1 MTIDLLPSSPT
12 GSISR
17 TAMETHHAC
26 PRKRFLGYEWMRGL
40 PVSLP
45 SGETVI
51 HCGGLSQAKPASALL
66 TGSAVHEGFASLLAS
81 CKRLD
86 LGGEGW
92 QSMRRDPNWHLQI
105 DVAAQTALTYFDR
118 AALEQGISFG
128 LDPGAAEW
136 YTSEQRAL
144 VEGLVWIAGLRLVP
158 ELISHYRIVDVE
170 REERMELGA
179 GVRPF
184 AARADALLA
193 ERDSGDLSVFSLK
206 TGAMY
211 GRKEEMKF
219 KRDVQGLSE
228 AIALERRLGQ
238 KIATVQMALLIKGT
252 RRLNEKAGRKEH
264 YSPLTRAWRLMDPLT
279 GIQQWAWS
287 YDTPKVNAKTGESY
301 IGKLGKDF
309 TATPAWEYP
318 GGIRAWVLA
327 LDRGEIQGELGDAL
341 AGCMAVPEPWARAES
356 EMEDWLEQALVQE
369 REVEEGAEVVNLN
382 LAAGNLSVARRM
394 LNIHFPQNRSACIS
408 YNQSCSFDAVCW
420 GGQGLVQIAQ
430 GFAPDG
436 LKLRTDHHAEES
448 EEE

>member
-1 MTIDLLPSSPT
+1 MPI
-12 GSISR
+12 
-17 TAMETHHAC
+17 
-26 PRKRFLGYEWMRGL
+26 
-40 PVSLP
+40 SLP

-51 HCGGLSQAKPASALL
+51 HCGGLSQAKPAAALL

-81 CKRLD
+81 CQWLG

-92 QSMRRDPNWHLQI
+92 QGMRRDPDWHLQI
-105 DVAAQTALTYFDR
+105 DVATFRALTYFD
-118 AALEQGISFG
+118 AAAAEQGISFG

-136 YTSEQRAL
+136 YAQEQRAL

-158 ELISHYRIVDVE
+158 ELNSHYNVVDVE

-252 RRLNEKAGRKEH
+252 RRMNEKAGRKEH
-264 YSPLTRAWRLMDPLT
+264 YSPLTRAWRLLDPLT

-287 YDTPKVNAKTGESY
+287 SDTPKVNAKTGESY

-356 EMEDWLEQALVQE
+356 EVEDWLEQALVQE

-382 LAAGNLSVARRM
+382 LASGDLGAARKQ
-394 LNIHFPQNRSACIS
+394 LNIYFPQNRSSCVS
-408 YNQSCSFDAVCW
+408 FNQNCSFDSVCW

-436 LKLRTDHHAEES
+436 LKLREDHHALSEDS
-448 EEE
+448 EE